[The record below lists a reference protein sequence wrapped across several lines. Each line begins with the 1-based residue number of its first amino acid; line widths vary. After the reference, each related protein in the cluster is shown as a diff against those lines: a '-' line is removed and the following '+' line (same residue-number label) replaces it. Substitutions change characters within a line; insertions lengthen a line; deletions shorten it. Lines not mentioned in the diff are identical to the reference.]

1 MTETFAKKMLVAAS
15 ALVIGFG
22 VLMALAAHPATD
34 GVIVFFA
41 DLLFWPLD
49 GLQNADK
56 PELRLVSGISGGVMI
71 GWGIILLGLSTKGL
85 SAMPELSLNLMQQA
99 IIVWFVV
106 DSTASWIAGAPLNII
121 GNLIFLELF
130 IWPIWVLKRRGI
142 QRATPQTT
150 A

>member
-1 MTETFAKKMLVAAS
+1 MTESFAQKMLVTAS

-22 VLMALAAHPATD
+22 TLIALAAHPATD

-56 PELRLVSGISGGVMI
+56 PELRLISGISGGVMI
-71 GWGIILLGLSTKGL
+71 GWGVVLLGLSTKGM
-85 SAMPELSLNLMQQA
+85 AQAPELSLTLMERA

-106 DSTASWIAGAPLNII
+106 DSVASWIAGAPLNII
-121 GNLIFLELF
+121 GNLIFLVLF
-130 IWPIWVLKRRGI
+130 LWPIHVLRRG
-142 QRATPQTT
+142 QTT
-150 A
+150 ATSTAA